1 MHSQL
6 LKVSYGIIIIWVL
19 IAWGKYLLACE
30 MEPVFVLS
38 CIPKQVLRTVLC
50 QPLFTIIFNLHNSPM
65 NCLPYFA

>member
-30 MEPVFVLS
+30 MEPVFVLLS
-38 CIPKQVLRTVLC
+38 ALPSNKPRTITSL
-50 QPLFTIIFNLHNSPM
+50 I
-65 NCLPYFA
+65 